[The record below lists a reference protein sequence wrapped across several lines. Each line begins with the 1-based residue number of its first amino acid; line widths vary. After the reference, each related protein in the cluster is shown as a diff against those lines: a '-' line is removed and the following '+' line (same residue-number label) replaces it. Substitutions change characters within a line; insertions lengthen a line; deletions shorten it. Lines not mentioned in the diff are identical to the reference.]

1 MYCTIEGM
9 KLGDRLRVPYW
20 ILLIEVLFF
29 YRQVLF
35 YDGFVIPW
43 DLRYFHLP
51 HASFIAECFRNGEL
65 PLWDP
70 YMYCG
75 RPFSANIQAQL
86 FYPPLALAILIS
98 NWAGGANLLYF
109 LEWEVVL
116 HVFLA
121 GLFTFWLL
129 RRLGTSQPAALLGA
143 SVYQLGGFF
152 ASQTQ
157 HMGAVN
163 AAAWMPLAWL
173 SVLALRDG
181 PRRRWLAALAF
192 SLAMSVLSGLPAVT
206 VAVFG
211 SSLLLALALAL
222 FKLGPGRLPILVAL
236 GCLWALALSAIQ
248 FLPAIQLSQLSVAQY
263 RTDWLETGGGV
274 PLAALVSLVFPNF
287 YGIFDLK
294 RYTGPW
300 QPTFLYVYCGLLGL
314 LLAGIA
320 ALVRR
325 TRESTVFALLTLVC
339 AFWMLGDSTPLGKN
353 LYLLLP
359 VFVRNAL
366 HPEFAMP
373 AFALGMAVL
382 AGLGAQQFLRRR
394 SLLYA
399 VVFLTALDL
408 TLAGSGRPMNTASL
422 REEPGVTRSS
432 FEGSPLASRRMRLLV
447 NQTFPPWRT
456 DMLSASQ
463 NWTMAAS
470 LIEVPTANGY
480 DPLALVRT
488 MQARLAFC
496 KGERWGSYYEIADL
510 ASPVLDL
517 MNVRFV
523 LSRDRLPASARFLH
537 VADLPGHQVY
547 ENTRALP
554 RFFLVN
560 RIRKTAGM
568 EEAVAALHSPDF
580 DPRLEAIVEGP
591 VDFQGGPDPPAGNV
605 RVLAYQPRRVL
616 LEVDSPTPAFL
627 VTSETHYPGWQ
638 AALDGQPQPISYTN
652 VAFRGLPVPAG
663 KHQVLFQFAPAL
675 LWYAATLAAAA
686 WALILLCALGGSW
699 RLCAKFLP
707 LAHPPPALLP

>member
-1 MYCTIEGM
+1 M

-35 YDGFVIPW
+35 YDGWVIPW

-70 YMYCG
+70 YVYCG

-211 SSLLLALALAL
+211 SSLLLALALVL
-222 FKLGPGRLPILVAL
+222 FKLAPGRLPILVAL
-236 GCLWALALSAIQ
+236 GALWALALAAIQ
-248 FLPAIQLSQLSVAQY
+248 FVPATQLSQLSVAQY

-274 PLAALVSLVFPNF
+274 PLAGLVSLVFPNF

-320 ALVRR
+320 AFFRR
-325 TRESTVFALLTLVC
+325 TRETTVFALLTLLC
-339 AFWMLGDSTPLGKN
+339 AFWMLGDSTPVGKN

-359 VFVRNAL
+359 AFIRNAL

-373 AFALGMAVL
+373 TFTLGMAVL

-399 VVFLTALDL
+399 AVFLTALDL
-408 TLAGSGRPMNTASL
+408 ILAGSGRPMNTGSL
-422 REEPGVTRSS
+422 GEEPGVTRSS
-432 FEGSPLASRRMRLLV
+432 FEGSPVALRRMRLLV

-496 KGERWGSYYEIADL
+496 KGERWGSYYEIADP

-517 MNVRFV
+517 MNVRYV
-523 LSRDRLPASARFLH
+523 LSRTPVPDSVLERARLVH
-537 VADLPGHQVY
+537 VADLPGHRVY

-580 DPRLEAIVEGP
+580 DPRVEAIVEGP
-591 VDFQGGPDPPAGNV
+591 MDFPGAAAPAAGKV
-605 RVLAYQPRRVL
+605 RVLEYRPNRVQ
-616 LEVDSPTPAFL
+616 LEVDSPAPAFL
-627 VTSETHYPGWQ
+627 VTSETHYPGWR
-638 AALDGQPQPISYTN
+638 ASLDGQPQPISYTN

-663 KHQVLFQFAPAL
+663 KHQVLFQFAPAI
-675 LWYAATLAAAA
+675 LWYAAALTAAA
-686 WALILLCALGGSW
+686 WLAILLCV
-699 RLCAKFLP
+699 LCVSFASLREP
-707 LAHPPPALLP
+707 VAHPPPALLP